1 MVAKRYELKDIRGVI
16 PALIT
21 CFDENGELDER
32 RQRSVVRF
40 LLGKGVNGLY
50 LTGSTGESFM
60 MSPQERMRVVETVV
74 DEVQGSVPVVAH
86 VGAISTRLSI
96 ELARQAEAAGVDA
109 ISSVPP
115 FYWKFTDD
123 EIFDYYREL
132 TSSVGL
138 PMVIYNLEL
147 AGLVGYS
154 LIKRISAIEGVQG
167 IKYTAPTHDEIMR
180 IKEEIGRDFVVYS
193 GADQMA
199 MSGLMF
205 GADGIIG
212 SFYNMI
218 PELFM
223 RLYEAVQSGD
233 LATARRLQTH
243 ANAVIAYSH
252 AFSYVSVIKRSMK
265 WADADGGYC
274 RHPFA
279 PISSDDEETLKRG
292 MREIRD
298 RYGIEHVAVF
308 DAL

>member
-1 MVAKRYELKDIRGVI
+1 MANRYELKDIRGVI
-16 PALIT
+16 PALVT
-21 CFDENGELDER
+21 CFDENGEFDEL

-40 LLGKGVNGLY
+40 LLDKKVNGLY

-74 DEVQGSVPVVAH
+74 DEVQGAVPVMAH

-96 ELARQAEAAGVDA
+96 ELAQQAEVAGVDA

-138 PMVIYNLEL
+138 PMVVYNLEL

-154 LIKRISAIEGVQG
+154 LIKRIAGIEGVGG

-180 IKEEIGRDFVVYS
+180 IKEEIGRDFLVYS

-212 SFYNMI
+212 SFYNMM

-223 RLYEAVQSGD
+223 KLYEAVRAGD
-233 LATARRLQTH
+233 LETARELQTH
-243 ANAVIAYSH
+243 ANAVISYSH

-265 WADADGGYC
+265 WAGADAGYC
-274 RHPFA
+274 RRPFA
-279 PISSDDEETLKRG
+279 PLSAEDEEVLKSGVRQ
-292 MREIRD
+292 IRD
-298 RYGIEHVAVF
+298 KYGIEHVAVF